1 MDQRGKDGVA
11 SIGLDTICGEKI
23 DALAEQCL
31 QTVGEMHEAKSH
43 GPTEVDQK
51 VDVALG
57 SLLVAGIGTEEFKAG
72 DRELLGKVSV
82 ILAEDGNNL
91 RLCQ

>member
-1 MDQRGKDGVA
+1 M
-11 SIGLDTICGEKI
+11 GLLKFTRR
-23 DALAEQCL
+23 
-31 QTVGEMHEAKSH
+31 
-43 GPTEVDQK
+43 PTS
-51 VDVALG
+51 LWG
-57 SLLVAGIGTEEFKAG
+57 SLVAGIGAEEINAG